1 MKMDRVVLMVKIPDS
16 NELRTKMS
24 LFARRSMDPGELT
37 IIETMDNIVTAAL
50 TEGRPLFTGD
60 PLLEGGWPIVGIPV
74 GVGDRCVGVLYAD
87 CLDNDQKPELSLQER
102 ASLGVLTD
110 ILDKA
115 VSQKDG
121 KI

>member
-60 PLLEGGWPIVGIPV
+60 PLLEGGWSES
-74 GVGDRCVGVLYAD
+74 CT
-87 CLDNDQKPELSLQER
+87 QT
-102 ASLGVLTD
+102 VLTTTRSPSY
-110 ILDKA
+110 LCR
-115 VSQKDG
+115 SEHLSG
-121 KI
+121 C